1 MPKSF
6 HQHPPRWLI
15 PLLGALVAFGPLSI
29 DMYLPALPEMARQ
42 LQATQGQMQHTLGAF
57 FAGFCIGMLL
67 YGPLSDHFGRRKLLL
82 SGIALFVVASA
93 LCTLVTQVEHLILLR
108 ALQAFGSGAAVVMGR
123 AIARDIYGPQ
133 KLPRVLSLMT
143 LVTMIAPLIAPL
155 LGGLLLTYF
164 NWQAIFTLLGLFG
177 CISGIL
183 LLFLLPETLPAQSNN
198 GKLITAFKNY
208 GKLLTD
214 GEAMATIGT
223 LAFTCAAMFA
233 FISGSPFVYINY
245 FQVPA
250 NYYGLL
256 FACNALGMIAMVL
269 LNVRLLKVYDLSR
282 LLLIQTSA
290 QLLFGILLVIFYQ
303 QSLSVI
309 VILVVLFIS
318 LVNAIGTNS
327 LSLLLQHR
335 GQLAGSASAL
345 AISAQFAMAAF
356 ASIAVSLLQDE
367 TPFAM
372 ALVMAVC
379 AGLSWLCQQ
388 LATFY
393 QRKPLTQVSSGEKNH
408 DK

>member
-1 MPKSF
+1 MPKPFS
-6 HQHPPRWLI
+6 QHPPRWLI
-15 PLLGALVAFGPLSI
+15 PLLGSLVAFGPLSV

-42 LQATQGQMQHTLGAF
+42 LQATQGQMQYTLGAF
-57 FAGFCIGMLL
+57 FIGFCIGMLL
-67 YGPLSDHFGRRKLLL
+67 YGPLSDRLGRRKLLL
-82 SGIALFVVASA
+82 SGMVLFVVASM
-93 LCTLVTQVEHLILLR
+93 LCTQVTQVEHLILLR
-108 ALQAFGSGAAVVMGR
+108 ALQAFGSGAAVVMAR

-133 KLPRVLSLMT
+133 ELPQVLSLMT

-164 NWQAIFTLLGLFG
+164 NWQAIFILLTLVG
-177 CISGIL
+177 CISGLL
-183 LLFLLPETLPAQSNN
+183 LLFLLPETLPASNSA
-198 GKLITAFKNY
+198 GKLITTFKNY
-208 GKLLTD
+208 GTLLAD

-223 LAFTCAAMFA
+223 VAFSCAAMFA

-256 FACNALGMIAMVL
+256 FGCNVLSMIAMVL
-269 LNVRLLKVYDLSR
+269 LNVRLLKVYNLSR
-282 LLLIQTSA
+282 LLLIQTTA

-303 QSLSVI
+303 QNLTII
-309 VILVVLFIS
+309 VILVVLVIS
-318 LVNAIGTNS
+318 LVNAIGTNG

-335 GQLAGSASAL
+335 GQFAGSASAL
-345 AISAQFAMAAF
+345 AISTQFAMAAL
-356 ASIAVSLLQDE
+356 ASVAVSLLQDE

-379 AGLSWLCQQ
+379 AGLGWLCQQ
-388 LATFY
+388 LATFR
-393 QRKPLTQVSSGEKNH
+393 QQMQLTQVSPGEKNN

>member
-1 MPKSF
+1 M
-6 HQHPPRWLI
+6 

-67 YGPLSDHFGRRKLLL
+67 YGPLSDHLGRRKLLL

-93 LCTLVTQVEHLILLR
+93 LCTLATQVEQLILLR

-133 KLPRVLSLMT
+133 ELPRVLSLMT

-183 LLFLLPETLPAQSNN
+183 LLFFLPETLPAQRNG

-256 FACNALGMIAMVL
+256 FACNALGMMAVVL

-282 LLLIQTSA
+282 LLFIQTSA

-303 QSLSVI
+303 QSLTVI
-309 VILVVLFIS
+309 VILVILFIS

-356 ASIAVSLLQDE
+356 ASVAVSLLQDE

-372 ALVMAVC
+372 ALVMTVC

-393 QRKPLTQVSSGEKNH
+393 RQKPLTQVSLGEK
-408 DK
+408 KS